1 MRKIDESK
9 KQAITQAVYQLT
21 KEVGLVGLSIAKVAK
36 IAGVSPAT
44 IYIYYKDKTDMLGSI
59 LIEVKDLLDDGDA
72 EAITQAGENPLAQLK
87 NYLRFM
93 IISWSNNPREALFMR
108 EALENPSEI
117 STEGLAYSM
126 KRAEIVVALYNRLL
140 EAKII
145 KDYPVDLL
153 LTWSASAISL
163 VLTSH
168 VRSGTNPSEKEIE
181 QMIELSVDALIL
193 H

>member
-1 MRKIDESK
+1 MRKIDENK
-9 KQAITQAVYQLT
+9 KEAISQAVFQLT

-59 LIEVKDLLDDGDA
+59 LIEVKDLLDDGDT
-72 EAITQAGENPLAQLK
+72 EAISQAGENPLAQLK

-93 IISWSNNPREALFMR
+93 ITSWSNNPRETLFMR

-126 KRAEIVVALYNRLL
+126 KRAEIIVALYNRLL

-168 VRSGTNPSEKEIE
+168 ARSGTGPSEKEID

>member
-72 EAITQAGENPLAQLK
+72 EAIAQAGENPLAQLK